1 MIICP
6 FCQTP
11 HVDNTLFCDECGTYL
26 LDEETRD
33 TFPLI
38 DDDGSVAD
46 APAASSPPPSSAAAQ
61 SHQRVPPVIRL
72 NLTSPEK
79 SLEISLE
86 KTVYLGRLDPTAN
99 IYPEI
104 DFTESNGLEHGV
116 SRQHARLF
124 FKEGQVFVED
134 LGSVNGTF
142 LNGHRLLAY
151 LPEPVGDG
159 DVLVL
164 GRLKID
170 VSLKK

>member
-38 DDDGSVAD
+38 DDETAAETPD
-46 APAASSPPPSSAAAQ
+46 AASALPAATATHQ
-61 SHQRVPPVIRL
+61 RQRVPPVIRL
-72 NLTSPEK
+72 KLTSPEK

-104 DFTESNGLEHGV
+104 DFTEANGLEQGV
-116 SRQHARLF
+116 SRQHARLL
-124 FKEGQVFVED
+124 FKEGQVYVED
-134 LGSVNGTF
+134 LGSVNGTI

-151 LPEPVGDG
+151 LPEPLNDG
-159 DVLVL
+159 DTLVL
-164 GRLKID
+164 GRLRID